1 MKLQS
6 LLRNFGNNEYKG
18 KKEIALSELKNYVE
32 GYAGAIYVDKVEVF
46 LEELNID
53 NDIVLVDLPG
63 LGVDNKRHVE
73 FTKDYI
79 KEKAKAFVVCMSP
92 FKVLQGQ
99 EIEFLSQIN
108 KNNPTIIQRA
118 FWIINQWDLPNKTQQ
133 EEALNG
139 FDKRVKEYNFGIND
153 DRKNRQFQT
162 SALN

>member
-1 MKLQS
+1 M
-6 LLRNFGNNEYKG
+6 
-18 KKEIALSELKNYVE
+18 
-32 GYAGAIYVDKVEVF
+32 DKVEVF

-118 FWIINQWDLPNKTQQ
+118 FWVINQWDLPNKTQQ
-133 EEALNG
+133 
-139 FDKRVKEYNFGIND
+139 
-153 DRKNRQFQT
+153 
-162 SALN
+162 